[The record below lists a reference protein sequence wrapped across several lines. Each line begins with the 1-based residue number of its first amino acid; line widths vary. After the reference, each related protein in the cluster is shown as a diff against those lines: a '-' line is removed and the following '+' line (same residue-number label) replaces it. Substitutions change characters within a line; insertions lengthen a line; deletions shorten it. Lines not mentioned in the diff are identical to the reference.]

1 MTIIDIIKYM
11 KAIVALQKLAVD
23 PSIKVS
29 FLLLQTYLIACK
41 LDLEDIKKW
50 AELEIKGYFD
60 VELNK
65 VPRYRILSGTFH
77 TLNTSN
83 QKKMVQHVNKEINT
97 KIVRNNISY
106 FENLI
111 SDGSQSVDLYV
122 DEEVDDFLRRE
133 NPKFKNHIFYI
144 KVSKLSIEHT
154 LFMIRSTVLEM
165 ACVLEQK
172 NILGEEWEFTT
183 LEKQVA
189 INITNFQGILGD
201 ITGGIVNQNN
211 NLEVK
216 VNDFD
221 SLAIHLKKYGLEI
234 SQIQELRTI
243 LEDNPSSQSIDGYG
257 ERLKTWL
264 GALSGSVSTE
274 LVVEAIKTFGGF

>member
-1 MTIIDIIKYM
+1 M
-11 KAIVALQKLAVD
+11 KAVIALQKLAVD
-23 PSIKVS
+23 PNIKVS

-41 LDLEDIKKW
+41 LDLQDIKKW

-60 VELNK
+60 IPLNK
-65 VPRYRILSGTFH
+65 IPTYRMLSGTFH
-77 TLNTSN
+77 ILNPSN
-83 QKKMVQHVNKEINT
+83 NKKIAQHVSKEINT
-97 KIVRNNISY
+97 KIIKNNISY

-111 SDGSQSVDLYV
+111 SSDSQSVDLYV
-122 DEEVDDFLRRE
+122 DEEIDDFLRKE
-133 NPKFKNHIFYI
+133 NPNLKSHIFYI

-154 LFMIRSTVLEM
+154 LFMIRSKVLEM

-189 INITNFQGILGD
+189 INITNFQGIIGD
-201 ITGGIVNQNN
+201 ITGGVVNQNN

-216 VNDFD
+216 INDFD
-221 SLAIHLKKYGLEI
+221 SLAIYLKKHGLEI

-257 ERLKTWL
+257 EKLKIWL
-264 GALSGSVSTE
+264 GALSGSISTE
-274 LVVEAIKTFGGF
+274 LVVEAIKVFAGF

>member
-1 MTIIDIIKYM
+1 
-11 KAIVALQKLAVD
+11 
-23 PSIKVS
+23 
-29 FLLLQTYLIACK
+29 
-41 LDLEDIKKW
+41 
-50 AELEIKGYFD
+50 
-60 VELNK
+60 
-65 VPRYRILSGTFH
+65 
-77 TLNTSN
+77 
-83 QKKMVQHVNKEINT
+83 
-97 KIVRNNISY
+97 
-106 FENLI
+106 
-111 SDGSQSVDLYV
+111 
-122 DEEVDDFLRRE
+122 
-133 NPKFKNHIFYI
+133 
-144 KVSKLSIEHT
+144 
-154 LFMIRSTVLEM
+154 MIRSTVLEM

-189 INITNFQGILGD
+189 INITNFQCILGD